1 MWVTGNAEACR
12 KVKFTEAG
20 GGWGIAGRATAGP
33 VLQEHLS
40 EAPLPVV

>member
-1 MWVTGNAEACR
+1 MWVTGDAEACR

-20 GGWGIAGRATAGP
+20 GGIAGGATAGA

>member
-1 MWVTGNAEACR
+1 MRVTGDTEACR

-20 GGWGIAGRATAGP
+20 GGWGIARGATAGA

-40 EAPLPVV
+40 ESPLPVV